1 MKHLKLILIG
11 VTLIFISSGCVPG
24 IPHTL
29 VPDYQSKTP
38 TSVAVVPV
46 QNETVDMD
54 APQLFRPKLFNII
67 PYKGYLSPP
76 IAEIDSKL
84 AEKDIRDAGQ
94 LNSMTPQEI
103 GKLLNVDAVL
113 YSTVTEWS
121 TTYLVVYTS
130 VKVGAKFQLIDTKTG
145 EQLWESEHTVAERK
159 FGLDRDELIKNVA
172 FAALKKYDPYAQTVI
187 NTAFSTLPNGPKYV
201 PPAKGSCLTP

>member
-1 MKHLKLILIG
+1 MKRLKLILIG

-24 IPHTL
+24 IRHTL

-38 TSVAVVPV
+38 TSVAVLPV

-76 IAEIDSKL
+76 ITEIDSKL
-84 AEKDIRDAGQ
+84 AEKDIREAGQ

-121 TTYLVVYTS
+121 TTYLVAYAS
-130 VKVGAKFQLIDTKTG
+130 VKVGAKFKLVDSKTG
-145 EQLWESEHTVAERK
+145 EQLWESEHAVVERRV
-159 FGLDRDELIKNVA
+159 GLDRDELIKNVA
-172 FAALKKYDPYAQTVI
+172 FAALKRYDPYVQNVV
-187 NTAFSTLPNGPKYV
+187 NTAFSTLPNGPK
-201 PPAKGSCLTP
+201 